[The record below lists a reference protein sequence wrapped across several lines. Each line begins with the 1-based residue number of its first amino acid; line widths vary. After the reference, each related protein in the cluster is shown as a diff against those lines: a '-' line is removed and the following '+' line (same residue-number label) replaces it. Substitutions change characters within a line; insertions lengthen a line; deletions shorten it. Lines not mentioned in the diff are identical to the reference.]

1 MGVLITLA
9 VIGGAFFYI
18 NYVEKDETYES
29 PTDLKTAYSPTSR
42 ATYICSENKTFSVTF
57 SERQAE
63 VSLGS
68 DAKFTLEQMVSASGT
83 NYSNDSDALV
93 FWTKGE
99 EAFVEQDGK
108 QTYSE
113 CLLLTTSGGEIEI
126 VEASID
132 KKITSKG
139 VSITPLAVLE
149 ESRCPIDV
157 VCIQAGTVRLRAN
170 LSSGAGEVDQ
180 VFKLNQKITTEAEE
194 ITLVR
199 VLPATQSGKKIQPAD
214 YLFYFEVKKR

>member
-1 MGVLITLA
+1 MRYFIVLGMLLAGVFA
-9 VIGGAFFYI
+9 
-18 NYVEKDETYES
+18 
-29 PTDLKTAYSPTSR
+29 
-42 ATYICSENKTFSVTF
+42 
-57 SERQAE
+57 
-63 VSLGS
+63 
-68 DAKFTLEQMVSASGT
+68 VSAAPSSAQMGMMGYGEKT
-83 NYSNDSDALV
+83 DGHTAKEEAEGKEIWEKLQAKQITCAQLSEGDFEALGEYYDSDELI

-132 KKITSKG
+132 KKVTSKG